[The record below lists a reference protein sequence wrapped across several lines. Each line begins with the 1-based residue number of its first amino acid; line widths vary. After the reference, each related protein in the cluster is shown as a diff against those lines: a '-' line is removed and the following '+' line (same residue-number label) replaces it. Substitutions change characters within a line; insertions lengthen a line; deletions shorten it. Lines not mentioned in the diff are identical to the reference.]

1 MRRITQILFKKKT
14 YFNDQTFLEIPIS
27 RHIEIKRV
35 TITLIVILGEH
46 VRVTFLQQ
54 HPQ

>member
-1 MRRITQILFKKKT
+1 MIQERT
-14 YFNDQTFLEIPIS
+14 YFNDQTFLAIPIS

-35 TITLIVILGEH
+35 TITLNMILGEH
-46 VRVTFLQQ
+46 VRATFLQQ